1 MVADGELKVK
11 KDWEIKKLED
21 VCEFLD
27 SRRKPI
33 TANKRTKGPI
43 PYYGATG
50 ILDYVADFLF
60 DEELI
65 LLGEDGAKWGPGDK
79 SAFRIS
85 GKTWVNNHAHVL
97 KPKNMNYDWIIYYL
111 NYSDLMKFVKGATV
125 PKLNQENA
133 KNISIP
139 VPPLEEQKRIVKILD
154 EKFAQLE
161 TIKAASQ
168 TNLQNAKDLF
178 QSQLAKAFSNTTW
191 EKKRLGDFS
200 EITDGDHLPPPKSPR
215 GFPFITISNIDKDSH
230 TINFT
235 DTFYVPETYFANL
248 KENRKPKKG
257 DVLYTVTGSYGIP
270 VIVDGSVEFCFQR
283 HIGLIR
289 PSSEINSNYLYYW
302 ILSPEAKKIA
312 DDVATG
318 TAQKTVSL
326 SSLRNFEV
334 PLPPL
339 PEQKRIVKEL
349 DALSEKLRQLQ
360 EIYTKQIAN
369 CDELKQAY
377 LQKAFEGEL

>member
-1 MVADGELKVK
+1 MK
-11 KDWEIKKLED
+11 KDWDIKKLED

-161 TIKAASQ
+161 TIKANAQ

-178 QSQLAKAFSNTTW
+178 QSQLTKAFSNTSW
-191 EKKRLGDFS
+191 EKKRLYELCSRIFAGGDKPQIVSKEIS
-200 EITDGDHLPPPKSPR
+200 ETCQIPIYANGITDDGLYGYTNEATVFDKCL
-215 GFPFITISNIDKDSH
+215 TISARGTIGFTCIRNKPFVPIVRLLVLIPKDEINISYLKYGCDTL
-230 TINFT
+230 TITN
-235 DTFYVPETYFANL
+235 
-248 KENRKPKKG
+248 
-257 DVLYTVTGSYGIP
+257 TGSSIP
-270 VIVDGSVEFCFQR
+270 QLTVPMIKD
-283 HIGLIR
+283 
-289 PSSEINSNYLYYW
+289 Y
-302 ILSPEAKKIA
+302 KI
-312 DDVATG
+312 
-318 TAQKTVSL
+318 
-326 SSLRNFEV
+326 

-339 PEQKRIVKEL
+339 SEQKRIVKEL
-349 DALSEKLRQLQ
+349 DALSETVLQLQ